1 MVATSGIPRIGKAIV
16 IGSGYTCIPV
26 IHVIHADLSQSQ
38 PGVERSFLS
47 ILVSRMLQ
55 SDFFGS
61 NFWDQNFT
69 LLFQIY
75 NEVHWPQFI
84 FFELNQVGNGFD
96 DIVCND
102 RTFHLNTSYNTAI
115 PSKHYVTDLLPYHV
129 STIELI

>member
-69 LLFQIY
+69 L
-75 NEVHWPQFI
+75 FI
-84 FFELNQVGNGFD
+84 SN
-96 DIVCND
+96 I
-102 RTFHLNTSYNTAI
+102 
-115 PSKHYVTDLLPYHV
+115 
-129 STIELI
+129 